1 MTKWTLADIPSAHGR
16 AVLTGANSGRPSAS
30 VSIPLL
36 SNAAHPTLRA
46 ATAKGALSG
55 SYFAP
60 EHMFQLK
67 GDPVPVP
74 IPKPAQDV
82 ARQLWET
89 AESLTGAAWR
99 VVEPAPAIAG
109 R

>member
-1 MTKWTLADIPSAHGR
+1 MTKWALADIPSLHGR
-16 AVLTGANSGRPSAS
+16 LAVVTGADAP
-30 VSIPLL
+30 
-36 SNAAHPTLRA
+36 
-46 ATAKGALSG
+46 SG

-67 GDPVPVP
+67 GDPVPVR

-82 ARQLWET
+82 AAARQLWET

-99 VVEPAPAIAG
+99 VVEPARAFAG

>member
-1 MTKWTLADIPSAHGR
+1 MEAFMSHDAAHG
-16 AVLTGANSGRPSAS
+16 AM
-30 VSIPLL
+30 
-36 SNAAHPTLRA
+36 PTLRA
-46 ATAKGALSG
+46 ATAKDALSG

-60 EHMFQLK
+60 EHIFQLK

-82 ARQLWET
+82 AAARQLWET

-99 VVEPAPAIAG
+99 VVEPARGFAG

>member
-1 MTKWTLADIPSAHGR
+1 MEAFMSHDAAHG
-16 AVLTGANSGRPSAS
+16 AM
-30 VSIPLL
+30 
-36 SNAAHPTLRA
+36 PTLRA
-46 ATAKGALSG
+46 ATTKGALSG

-67 GDPVPVP
+67 GEPVPVR
-74 IPKPAQDV
+74 IPKTAQDEAA

-99 VVEPAPAIAG
+99 VVEPARAFAG